1 MCRLSAITSTEGRFL
16 TSPNWK
22 SVLMY
27 QTMLL
32 SQADEDQAYGSG
44 VSDGRLMHKAG
55 WAFSSCPAWKWF
67 EELHPGRVWVGHNR
81 KPSAGTSGSA
91 TAASHPYL
99 YDNQGNPFVLFHNG
113 FFWPTGPQLRADEPN
128 TDTYRAGT
136 LLEALADG
144 ENITRQHI
152 LDWLSAF
159 STRSSSSVI
168 IMQGGRT
175 LLVRGQRPLYY
186 AHVGNG
192 SVVNTSETVLQALK
206 GMSEQILGFPVGQ
219 IRAIPED
226 TLTLM
231 SPGERISQH
240 YKLRYQY
247 WPHLSAVQTRVEG
260 DYEVVVIDGEIP
272 EEEANV
278 ARKGSA
284 SRPNQ
289 QRPERS

>member
-1 MCRLSAITSTEGRFL
+1 MLLWTYERGSLNAACAVSQ
-16 TSPNWK
+16 K
-22 SVLMY
+22 S
-27 QTMLL
+27 QTMY
-32 SQADEDQAYGSG
+32 A
-44 VSDGRLMHKAG
+44 
-55 WAFSSCPAWKWF
+55 AFVVETHGDTMRKCPK
-67 EELHPGRVWVGHNR
+67 
-81 KPSAGTSGSA
+81 
-91 TAASHPYL
+91 
-99 YDNQGNPFVLFHNG
+99 FVLFHNG

-272 EEEANV
+272 EHSSYGKAVTSIV
-278 ARKGSA
+278 ARTAEDVNASA
-284 SRPNQ
+284 FIKIYFKPICKS
-289 QRPERS
+289 S